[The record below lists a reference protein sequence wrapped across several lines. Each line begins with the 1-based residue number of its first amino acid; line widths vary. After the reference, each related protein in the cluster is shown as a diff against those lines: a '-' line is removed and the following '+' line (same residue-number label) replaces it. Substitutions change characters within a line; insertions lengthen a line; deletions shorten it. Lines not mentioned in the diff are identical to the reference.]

1 MEMKTFKSDSKEVFV
16 EGDGVV
22 VTVNT
27 WPSAEG
33 CNLMVHSD
41 STCKQLRMAGS
52 FRWEE
57 VDAVLAAL
65 IAARSV

>member
-1 MEMKTFKSDSKEVFV
+1 MEMSTFKNDSKEVFV
-16 EGDGVV
+16 EGDGVS

-27 WPSAEG
+27 WSNTEG

-41 STCKQLRMAGS
+41 SKCLQLRMAGS

-57 VDAVLAAL
+57 IDAVLVAL
-65 IAARSV
+65 TAARSS